1 MARAKALRRNQQVWR
16 AHARRPNG
24 QEPRAEKAAG
34 VGGWVCGDELEEAGA
49 QVLVTTQLLSAGWD
63 SSEQGGRTLGFKRL
77 LLEFPL

>member
-1 MARAKALRRNQQVWR
+1 MGKSRGQRRQW
-16 AHARRPNG
+16 G
-24 QEPRAEKAAG
+24 WGAG
-34 VGGWVCGDELEEAGA
+34 CGDELKEAGA